1 MRNEQGQKTERSKQ
15 KSGKRSKQQSS
26 AESNAEDSEG
36 TGIYKKGYINERAFA
51 TSMRNEQRS
60 RSYGSLANMEEYDPH
75 GDPMMGSPDQIDDGA
90 IERSEVPAN
99 FYPPPRMY
107 RGMPPGSGLPPPHPH
122 MNGNGPTR
130 RHKR

>member
-1 MRNEQGQKTERSKQ
+1 
-15 KSGKRSKQQSS
+15 
-26 AESNAEDSEG
+26 
-36 TGIYKKGYINERAFA
+36 
-51 TSMRNEQRS
+51 
-60 RSYGSLANMEEYDPH
+60 
-75 GDPMMGSPDQIDDGA
+75 MMGSPDQIDAGDMETGRSKKTREMMHMMDNLDLDDDA